1 MNKDIIK
8 KWVLFGY
15 NYPYNFIEKC
25 WSDENDMLIN
35 HLMYKFEDE
44 CYSNMNRFFTEL
56 DTKNQEKLV
65 NWVFENYKG

>member
-25 WSDENDMLIN
+25 WSDENDMFIN
-35 HLMYKFEDE
+35 H
-44 CYSNMNRFFTEL
+44 
-56 DTKNQEKLV
+56 
-65 NWVFENYKG
+65 